1 MCIYNKKAH
10 VCVYIC
16 VEVVLI
22 NVLAS
27 HLAPPNKNSWLRPCL
42 YWPYSSNGL
51 YNCKSGNK
59 FLKMEEE
66 LMDRAHDS
74 AIDEDT
80 QIWKRIWSMNV
91 PQKVK
96 TLLWRA
102 CREAMPTK
110 CSLFRRKIAEEDLW
124 VRCSAAT
131 ENSLHALWSCSE
143 LDLV

>member
-1 MCIYNKKAH
+1 MVEGLFHEEEAKLIKKIPLS
-10 VCVYIC
+10 CF
-16 VEVVLI
+16 
-22 NVLAS
+22 AS
-27 HLAPPNKNSWLRPCL
+27 EDIL

-51 YNCKSGNK
+51 YNCKLGYK

-74 AIDEDT
+74 TIDEDT
-80 QIWKRIWSMNV
+80 QVWKRMWSMNV

-110 CSLFRRKIAEEDLW
+110 CSLF
-124 VRCSAAT
+124 
-131 ENSLHALWSCSE
+131 
-143 LDLV
+143 